1 MNKRY
6 LKKALDTELAAYH
19 DDHITFVDNLPATVF
34 VVDYKNRILTINEAG
49 EQLFQQLNF
58 TQEIDL
64 KEFNLPDWLIHELY
78 KFRQLQYLS
87 IKFHKNISV
96 DDSIV
101 IFEITFSKQDAN
113 NTLENIKISIK
124 KLSQNII
131 LPDFQDLHKLYY
143 DAFYYNSTAMV
154 IFDENMRIVSLN
166 KSCEKLFDISS
177 EDYEGKQSYLGR
189 ISKKSYR
196 YLIHYNHQHPAE
208 ERLPNY
214 QTIEVK
220 TAKGIRKTLYITT
233 SFIPHSKQTL
243 VSITDVIQEKTIF
256 KKLLLD
262 SSIVGNPFDQ
272 LPIITFISSL
282 TGEIMEAN
290 QSFCIATGLSH
301 DHIYHKNWL
310 DLALDAKPDL
320 HRDILRKLEANA
332 IVENIEMTFNWV
344 ALEPPQRIGLLSA
357 RKICFKNK
365 PAIIFT
371 INDISQ
377 VHELANEIYRLERL
391 NIASE
396 LAAGVGHEIRNPM
409 TSVRGFL
416 QMLSKKAE
424 MKTYQSYFEL
434 MIEELDRANLII
446 TEYLSL
452 AKNKL
457 SQVESTNI
465 NCIIRQILPLLQTN
479 AITHN
484 NFIDIDLNEI
494 PDLLLDGK
502 EIRQLLLNI
511 VKNGLEA
518 MQSGGKI
525 TIATKQDTQN
535 IILSI
540 KDEGPGIPDEIK
552 EKIGT
557 PFFTTKENG
566 TGLGL
571 SICYTIASKNNAT
584 ITIDSS
590 SKGTTFYIKFPL
602 PNFDTMT

>member
-6 LKKALDTELAAYH
+6 LKKALDIELAAYH
-19 DDHITFVDNLPATVF
+19 DDYITFVDNLPATVF

-64 KEFNLPDWLIHELY
+64 QKFTLPDWLIHELY
-78 KFRQLQYLS
+78 RFRQLQYLS
-87 IKFHKNISV
+87 ITFHKNISI
-96 DDSIV
+96 DDSV
-101 IFEITFSKQDAN
+101 VVFEIAFSKQNATN
-113 NTLENIKISIK
+113 SLENIRISIR
-124 KLSQNII
+124 KLSQNIA
-131 LPDFQDLHKLYY
+131 LPVYQDLHKLYY

-166 KSCEKLFDISS
+166 KSCEKLFDINS

-196 YLIHYNHQHPAE
+196 YFIHYTQQHPAE

-262 SSIVGNPFDQ
+262 NSIVGNPFDQ

-320 HRDILRKLEANA
+320 HRDILRKLEANS

-457 SQVESTNI
+457 SQVESINI

-525 TIATKQDTQN
+525 TIATKQDAQN

-602 PNFDTMT
+602 PNFDTIT